1 MARSFQRPL
10 RQRQIG
16 RRVIIA
22 CEGISTEP
30 GYFEEIRK
38 SKNLSKKQII
48 IVRHVGTDPLTVV
61 NAAIDA
67 QNEQKQ
73 RRDWGQDDGAWAVFD
88 GDEHKQ
94 ENPENWNN
102 AIQKAQGQNIRL
114 AISNP
119 CFEFWYL
126 LHFQDYMANLTRQ
139 KARELL
145 RHHIPDYEKAN
156 RLYPDPLKPLTSDA
170 LQRAKQLAARAEW
183 DNLAPHNN
191 PSTGVWNL
199 VESLFSLES
208 QMA

>member
-1 MARSFQRPL
+1 MARSFQRPV

-48 IVRHVGTDPLTVV
+48 LVSHVGTDPLTVV
-61 NAAIDA
+61 KAAIEE
-67 QNEQKQ
+67 QNAQKQ
-73 RRDWGQDDGAWAVFD
+73 RRDWGKDDRAWAVFD
-88 GDEHKQ
+88 GDEHRQ
-94 ENPENWNN
+94 ENPENWND
-102 AIQKAQGQNIRL
+102 ALQKAAGQNIRL

-126 LHFQDYMANLTRQ
+126 LHFQEHSAHLTRQ

-145 RHHIPDYEKAN
+145 RRHLSAYEKAN
-156 RLYPDPLKPLTSDA
+156 RLYPVPLEPLTADA
-170 LQRAKQLAARAEW
+170 LQRAKFLAGRAAS
-183 DNLAPHNN
+183 DKLLPYTN
-191 PSTGVWNL
+191 PSTGVGDL
-199 VESLFSLES
+199 VELLLGLES
-208 QMA
+208 QVA